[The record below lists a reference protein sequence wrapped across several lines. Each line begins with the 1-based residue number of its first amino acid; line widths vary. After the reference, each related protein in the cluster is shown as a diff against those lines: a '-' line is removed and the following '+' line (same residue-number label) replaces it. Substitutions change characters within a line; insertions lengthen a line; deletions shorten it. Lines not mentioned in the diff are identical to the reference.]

1 MQSLHDEIAKV
12 AQELFE
18 KSGRVPGR
26 DLENWLEAERI
37 VKARR
42 GHGDGGDGKEQ
53 AKESKPKK
61 APAKAA
67 KRAETKKTAPK
78 KPRAKKSEEP
88 S

>member
-1 MQSLHDEIAKV
+1 MPLQHDEIAKV

-18 KSGRVPGR
+18 KSGRIHGR

-42 GHGDGGDGKEQ
+42 GHGNGGDGKEQ
-53 AKESKPKK
+53 EEAKAKK

-67 KRAETKKTAPK
+67 KRVEAKRPAAK
-78 KPRAKKSEEP
+78 KPKAKRSEG
-88 S
+88 SQ